1 MMEIKEREDA
11 RFNAQRDEDSL
22 HQITADDSTD
32 TALFK
37 MYEHVKHVNWSLNH
51 LLQRED
57 GLHKLLKQSE
67 E

>member
-1 MMEIKEREDA
+1 MMEIKEREDS
-11 RFNAQRDEDSL
+11 RFTATRSEDAL
-22 HQITADDSTD
+22 HQIMPDDKTE

-57 GLHKLLKQSE
+57 GLHKLLKQSDE
-67 E
+67 